1 MEWDYGGTEEFE
13 ASGAGLFVV
22 NEGNFQYGNATLSY
36 YDPETRQVE
45 NEVFRRANGFRLGDT
60 AQSMTVRNGTAWVV
74 VNNSHVIFA
83 IDTETFVE
91 KGRIVGFTSPRY
103 IHFLSDRKAYVT
115 QLWDNRI
122 FIVDPER
129 YEITG
134 HIECPGMTMENGS
147 TERMVQYGRYLYV
160 NCWSY
165 QNRILKIDTETDAV
179 VGQLEVGIQPA
190 AMVLDR
196 YGKLWVY
203 TDGGYGGS
211 PYGHEAPA
219 LCRIDAETFTL
230 EKRFGFRRSDR
241 PGDLAI
247 KRPGRPALLARRR
260 GLVHGD
266 DGRTAAPAPHP
277 AGQRHALLQPHGRP
291 RAGRSLCGRRHRLPT
306 AGHRLPLLGR
316 RRTARPVP
324 GGNHTRIFLL
334 EIKEPQP

>member
-247 KRPGRPALLARRR
+247 NGPGDRLYWLDE
-260 GLVHGD
+260 GVWCMET
-266 DGRTAAPAPHP
+266 TAE
-277 AGQRHALLQPHGRP
+277 
-291 RAGRSLCGRRHRLPT
+291 
-306 AGHRLPLLGR
+306 RLPL
-316 RRTARPVP
+316 RPILP
-324 GGNHTRIFLL
+324 GSGTLYYSLTVDPVRGDLYVADAIDYQQQG
-334 EIKEPQP
+334 IVYRYSADGEPLDRFQAGTTPGFFCWK

>member
-91 KGRIVGFTSPRY
+91 KGRIVGFTSPRH

-129 YEITG
+129 YAITG
-134 HIECPGMTMENGS
+134 HIECHGMTIENGS
-147 TERMVQYGRYLYV
+147 TERTVQYGSYLYV
-160 NCWSY
+160 TC
-165 QNRILKIDTETDAV
+165 
-179 VGQLEVGIQPA
+179 
-190 AMVLDR
+190 
-196 YGKLWVY
+196 
-203 TDGGYGGS
+203 
-211 PYGHEAPA
+211 
-219 LCRIDAETFTL
+219 
-230 EKRFGFRRSDR
+230 
-241 PGDLAI
+241 
-247 KRPGRPALLARRR
+247 
-260 GLVHGD
+260 
-266 DGRTAAPAPHP
+266 
-277 AGQRHALLQPHGRP
+277 
-291 RAGRSLCGRRHRLPT
+291 
-306 AGHRLPLLGR
+306 
-316 RRTARPVP
+316 
-324 GGNHTRIFLL
+324 
-334 EIKEPQP
+334 